1 MDNRDPLD
9 IDYLRTQLIANG
21 PYQRIEYFPEV
32 SSTNTELVAA
42 AHDGAPAWTAFLTDH
57 QTAGRG
63 RMGRSFSAPP
73 RSQMPLSI
81 LIRPP
86 TNPSPASAPCRSPP
100 VSHSST
106 PSPPPKSN

>member
-42 AHDGAPAWTAFLTDH
+42 ALK
-57 QTAGRG
+57 
-63 RMGRSFSAPP
+63 SFFYY
-73 RSQMPLSI
+73 REL
-81 LIRPP
+81 
-86 TNPSPASAPCRSPP
+86 
-100 VSHSST
+100 
-106 PSPPPKSN
+106 K

>member
-9 IDYLRTQLIANG
+9 IDYLRTQLISNG

-63 RMGRSFSAPP
+63 RMG
-73 RSQMPLSI
+73 
-81 LIRPP
+81 
-86 TNPSPASAPCRSPP
+86 PP
-100 VSHSST
+100 VSPSST
-106 PSPPPKSN
+106 PSPPPKSS